1 MLDTAL
7 VELQPLSESFDAF
20 LDFPK
25 GIYGSDWSDSHN
37 YSECQHLH
45 SCYVLKMEGE
55 VKGRFAIYENTEL
68 KFKGQQAICI
78 GSYECVDDES
88 VAKILLQHAKDI
100 CRDRGYSIAI
110 GPMNGST
117 WNSYRFRMNSTIPFF
132 LEPNQS
138 VGYNAQFEKNEFET
152 IATYVSNTDE
162 ELDFDTVK
170 LQKFQEHFELKGA
183 KIRNFNLNRLE
194 DEFEKNEFET
204 IATYVSNTD
213 EELNFDKA
221 KLLKFQEH
229 FELKGA
235 KIRNFNLDRLE
246 DEFEKMAK
254 LCNRAFQDNFL
265 FTPIDT
271 KRFIEKYKALSTLLN
286 PELVWMV
293 ENEQGELDAFL
304 FAIEDFLDK
313 KNKTLII
320 KTMAVKPKSSF
331 VGIAT
336 FLARKT
342 IQIADGMGY
351 TKIIHALIHK
361 GLKSEN
367 ASDKFSQ
374 EIRNT
379 YKLYAAQL

>member
-138 VGYNAQFEKNEFET
+138 VGYNAQ
-152 IATYVSNTDE
+152 
-162 ELDFDTVK
+162 
-170 LQKFQEHFELKGA
+170 
-183 KIRNFNLNRLE
+183 
-194 DEFEKNEFET
+194 FEKNEFET